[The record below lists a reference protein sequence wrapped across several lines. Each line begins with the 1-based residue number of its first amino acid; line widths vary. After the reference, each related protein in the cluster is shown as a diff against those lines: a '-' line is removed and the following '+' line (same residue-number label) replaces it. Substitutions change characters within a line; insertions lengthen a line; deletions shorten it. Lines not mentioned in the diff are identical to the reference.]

1 MPSRVDL
8 ESMQLLVAIDTHASL
23 GAAARSLGISQ
34 PAASARLRALE
45 ARYRLSLVAR
55 SARGSRLT
63 EDGQAICA
71 WSRAVLRES
80 DTLQAGIAALSEQRR
95 GGVRIAA
102 SLTIAEHLL
111 PGWLAEMQRRLPDVH
126 TALRVVNSTDVIE
139 MVRTSQV
146 VLGFIESPAKTAG
159 MSSRRVGR
167 DRLTV
172 VVAPGHPWARR
183 RAPLSVSALTD
194 AAFVV
199 REPGS
204 GTRETF
210 RRALGDEPRIA
221 LEAGSTSAVIGSAVS
236 GVGPAVVSEL
246 AVRPYLE
253 SGALVDVPVAL
264 DLRRPL
270 RAIWRADE
278 TLRPP
283 AADLVHIAQR

>member
-1 MPSRVDL
+1 MTARIDL
-8 ESMQLLVAIDTHASL
+8 ESMQLLMAIDDHGSL

-55 SARGSRLT
+55 STRGSRLT
-63 EDGQAICA
+63 EDGQVVCS
-71 WSRAVLRES
+71 WSRAVLHES
-80 DTLQAGIAALSEQRR
+80 DTLQAGISALSEQHR

-111 PGWLAEMQRRLPDVH
+111 PGWIGEMQRRMPAVR
-126 TALRVVNSTDVIE
+126 TSLRVVNSEGVIE
-139 MVRTSQV
+139 MVRNGQV
-146 VLGFIESPAKTAG
+146 VLGFVESPAITAG
-159 MSSRRVGR
+159 MRTRQVGS
-167 DRLTV
+167 DRLAV
-172 VVAPGHPWARR
+172 VVGPTHRWSRR
-183 RAPLSVSALTD
+183 RAPLTVDELVQ

-204 GTRETF
+204 GTRATF
-210 RRALGDEPRIA
+210 SRALGREPQIA
-221 LEAGSTSAVIGSAVS
+221 LEAGSTSAVIGSAIS

-246 AVRPYLE
+246 AVRHFVE

-270 RAIWRADE
+270 RAIWREHE

-283 AADLVHIAQR
+283 ATDLVDIAQR